1 MSRAHRLG
9 KARHDLEVA
18 QKLLLHRESGTTPVD
33 KDGTPWSD
41 ERVEAEIE
49 RRLREVREAIA

>member
-9 KARHDLEVA
+9 VARHALERA
-18 QKLLLHRESGTTPVD
+18 QALMCLQEEGSAPVD

-41 ERVEAEIE
+41 ERVAAEIE
-49 RRLREVREAIA
+49 SRLREVREAIA